1 MVPFVARVTVYATI
15 SFVIDF
21 DTTLWTGMRHV
32 GLRQGKGRFTGS
44 GVSGEQGGVRYSLF
58 TGRN

>member
-21 DTTLWTGMRHV
+21 DTALWTGMRHV

-44 GVSGEQGGVRYSLF
+44 GVRGIGGSEI
-58 TGRN
+58 

>member
-21 DTTLWTGMRHV
+21 DTALWTGMRHV
-32 GLRQGKGRFTGS
+32 GLRQGKGRFTGLGIRGS
-44 GVSGEQGGVRYSLF
+44 EI
-58 TGRN
+58 